1 MMVVVLGLTLD
12 RIETNTRQQIAET
25 ERVISELL
33 AGISKTALFSVE
45 FGELQQYVEQVGS
58 DPNVL
63 RVLVSNRNGRIVASN
78 RFADV
83 GEPLPAQLTST
94 NDNHWRVLPIP
105 KLGQLAI
112 EFSTLP
118 IQNTRRDAIRVGVV
132 TALAGMVYIALM
144 GIGFGFLL
152 TRRLTQLSATAEQ
165 IGQGNFSTLIETEGS
180 DEIATLAR
188 TIDSMQSQVRANILS
203 LERQQA
209 ELVAARDELELRV
222 KERTTELES
231 ANEKLREL
239 SEVDPLTRIAN
250 RRRFD
255 FAIDKEIRRAQ
266 RSGNPVS
273 LIMLDV
279 DYFKRYNDHY
289 GHVGGDRCLAAI
301 AGAIARA
308 SGHRPGD
315 LAARY
320 GGEEFA
326 VILPETPLAGAH
338 LVAERILD
346 EIRAL
351 ALPHEKSTV
360 ATIVTTSIGI
370 SCYEAQSRIQPEQL
384 IAAAD
389 AALYTA
395 KQNGRNCACG
405 QELQGGIQ

>member
-1 MMVVVLGLTLD
+1 MVVVLGLTLD

-63 RVLVSNRNGRIVASN
+63 RVLVSNRNDRIVASN

-83 GEPLPAQLTST
+83 GETLPAQLTST
-94 NDNHWRVLPIP
+94 ADNHWRVLPIP

-152 TRRLTQLSATAEQ
+152 TRRLTHLSATAEQ
-165 IGQGNFSTLIETEGS
+165 IGQGNFSTLIETEGR
-180 DEIATLAR
+180 DEIAILAR
-188 TIDSMQSQVRANILS
+188 TIDGMQSQVRANILS

-222 KERTTELES
+222 KERTTELEN

-370 SCYEAQSRIQPEQL
+370 SCYEAQGRIQPEQL

-395 KQNGRNCACG
+395 KQKGRNCACG